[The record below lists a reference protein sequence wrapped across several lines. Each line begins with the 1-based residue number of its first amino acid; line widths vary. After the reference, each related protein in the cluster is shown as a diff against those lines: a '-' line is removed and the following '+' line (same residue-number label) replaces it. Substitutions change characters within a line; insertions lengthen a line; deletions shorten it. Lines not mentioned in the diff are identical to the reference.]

1 MARKIAKA
9 RNAKAGEELPP
20 KRFVFFMLTLLVIW
34 LVVSSMIYV
43 WIQME
48 TIQTGY
54 KLVQAHKKQEV
65 LLDVQKRLQVEWNYQ
80 HSPERLADL
89 AKEYGFHPPGKKERI
104 VLSTVE

>member
-1 MARKIAKA
+1 MARKIVKA
-9 RNAKAGEELPP
+9 RSSKAREELPP

-65 LLDVQKRLQVEWNYQ
+65 LLDIEKKFKWSGNINILLKALQIWQKNMVFI
-80 HSPERLADL
+80 HLAR
-89 AKEYGFHPPGKKERI
+89 KREFF
-104 VLSTVE
+104 